1 MVFSTLGS
9 HPASWAGKTYR
20 EVSDVAT
27 QDGSILVIPVGS
39 VEQHGHHM
47 PVATDTILV
56 DAVAKLGAE
65 RVIDD
70 VPILLT
76 PPVWSGYSPHHMSFG
91 GTITLE
97 HDDLLDTLEGIAD
110 AALDNGFDAL
120 LLLNGHGGNA
130 SVVDSATSII
140 GHRHAAV
147 EVHGLAYFQLA
158 ASFYDDVRDT
168 ELGGAAHAGE
178 FETSLMLHLRP
189 ELVREDR
196 MEGTNLVEPY
206 EQGRKD
212 LVVGGPLTTYRSFRE
227 YSESGAI
234 GDPSEASAEK
244 GKEIYERLSDELE
257 TLLRRMHEHNR

>member
-9 HPASWAGKTYR
+9 HPASWAGKTYE
-20 EVSDVAT
+20 EVKDVAA

-47 PVATDTILV
+47 PVATDTILA
-56 DAVAKLGAE
+56 DAMAKLGAN
-65 RVIDD
+65 RVAED

-91 GTITLE
+91 GTITLD
-97 HDDLLDTLEGIAD
+97 HDDLLGTLEGIAD
-110 AALDNGFDAL
+110 TALDNGFDVL

-130 SVVDSATSII
+130 SVVDSATNTI
-140 GHRHAAV
+140 GHRHADV
-147 EVHGLAYFQLA
+147 EVHSVVYFQLA

-168 ELGGAAHAGE
+168 EPGGASHAGE

-189 ELVREDR
+189 ELVHEDR
-196 MEGTNLVEPY
+196 IEGTNLAEPY
-206 EQGRKD
+206 EQGTQD
-212 LVVGGPLTTYRSFRE
+212 LVVGGPLSTYRPFRE

-244 GKEIYERLSDELE
+244 GAEIYDRLGDELE
-257 TLLRRMHEHNR
+257 ALLRQMHQHNR

>member
-1 MVFSTLGS
+1 MVFPSLGS
-9 HPASWAGKTYR
+9 HPASWAGKTYE
-20 EVSDVAT
+20 EVEEVAA

-56 DAVAKLGAE
+56 DAMAKLGAD
-65 RVIDD
+65 RVADD

-110 AALDNGFDAL
+110 AALDNGFDVL

-130 SVVDSATSII
+130 SVVDSATSTI
-140 GHRHAAV
+140 GHRHPDV

-168 ELGGAAHAGE
+168 DLGGASHAGE

-189 ELVREDR
+189 KLVREDR
-196 MEGTNLVEPY
+196 IEGTNLVEPY
-206 EQGRKD
+206 EQGIQD
-212 LVVGGPLTTYRSFRE
+212 LVVGGPLSTYRPFRE

-244 GKEIYERLSDELE
+244 GADIYDRLGDELE
-257 TLLRRMHEHNR
+257 LLLCRMYEHNR